1 MRSID
6 RFALTM
12 VPLMLRVALGATFLW
27 AGTGK
32 LFTFVELSPE
42 QTVLLKR
49 IEAGPPAPSAVT
61 PEDLDTELPDA
72 ADAPDEAD
80 APGADDQPKLRSL
93 TDEPTAE
100 PAGEPLSVRSGAV
113 FSLAQDSGPDAQ
125 DAAPAP
131 ADANPQ
137 MRRWLVYVAFTIDE
151 AVHPAAGTPRLPAFM
166 GTYAVSI
173 AWAVAV
179 TEFLGGI
186 GLLLGLP
193 TRVWAP
199 GVAGVATGVVWI
211 TEIGPAALGAV
222 DHPFLGFLPPVWP
235 FDPAAS
241 MHFFWALGLML
252 SAYSVVLTG
261 AGALSLDRMLLGRPG
276 SPDPADRPKD
286 D

>member
-27 AGTGK
+27 AGAGK
-32 LFTFVELSPE
+32 LFTFVELTPE
-42 QTVLLKR
+42 QTVLLDR
-49 IEAGPPAPSAVT
+49 IEAGAPVTPA
-61 PEDLDTELPDA
+61 PEDLDAELPDPA
-72 ADAPDEAD
+72 AGDAAEPDD
-80 APGADDQPKLRSL
+80 AGGDDQPELRSL
-93 TDEPTAE
+93 TDEPT
-100 PAGEPLSVRSGAV
+100 GEPLSARTGAV
-113 FSLAQDSGPDAQ
+113 LALAQDTDAPDAQ
-125 DAAPAP
+125 GQNTVP

-137 MRRWLVYVAFTIDE
+137 MRRWLVYVAFTIDD
-151 AVHPAAGTPRLPAFM
+151 AVHPAAGSPRLPAFM
-166 GTYAVSI
+166 GDHAVSL

-186 GLLLGLP
+186 GLLLGLL
-193 TRVWAP
+193 TRVWAL

-222 DHPFLGFLPPVWP
+222 DHPFLGVFPAVWP

-241 MHFFWALGLML
+241 THFFWTLGLML

-276 SPDPADRPKD
+276 APAPDEGPKD